1 MQRTKLHCRSL
12 LIMVFSGRCRYRR
25 VNKSGVAGCGSTS
38 ETRKSVWCR
47 HQKPCGDRYMWAH
60 MLITRAAQ

>member
-12 LIMVFSGRCRYRR
+12 LIVVFSGRCRYRR

-38 ETRKSVWCR
+38 ETRKSVWCQ
-47 HQKPCGDRYMWAH
+47 HQKPCGDRYIRAH
-60 MLITRAAQ
+60 KAITRAGR